1 MKMLNNELLENRKL
15 VTWPVYALV
24 SVLSVWI
31 RSGFQVYGIPDAVH
45 DDALFQN
52 LARHL
57 LIGDWLGPYNNL
69 TLAKGMF
76 YPFFIALSAAIGL
89 PLKIAEQ
96 LLYLS
101 CSFLAARYV
110 ARLTRSEMGG
120 FILFGLLAFN
130 PVLWS
135 VPLSRVI
142 REGIYLSLAMAFLV
156 LFISTLFPSQSNPLA
171 RNRLCH

>member
-1 MKMLNNELLENRKL
+1 MLNKLLENRKL

-31 RSGFQVYGIPDAVH
+31 RSGFQVYGIPDAGH

-57 LIGDWLGPYNNL
+57 LIGDWLGPFNNL

-76 YPFFIALSAAIGL
+76 YPFFIALSAAVGL

-96 LLYLS
+96 LLYLG
-101 CSFLAARYV
+101 CSLLAARYV
-110 ARLTRSEMGG
+110 TRLTRSEIVG
-120 FILFGLLAFN
+120 FILFVLLAYNTVF
-130 PVLWS
+130 WS
-135 VPLSRVI
+135 ADLARLI
-142 REGIYLSLAMAFLV
+142 REGIYMNLKVLSRMV
-156 LFISTLFPSQSNPLA
+156 N
-171 RNRLCH
+171 